1 MPSSTS
7 NSEVAGRRLPV
18 ALLVT
23 LALFALTEQAAWRTR
38 PWLDLCALYAS
49 PFRAADPLRTAAQI
63 RLLDASLSAPPIV
76 LAGSSQVQEGLDCA
90 AVERRLPGRPCIN
103 IGISAGTPLDTLFLV
118 GLLERSAPR
127 HTLVLGV
134 FPQVLHREPKAAF
147 TDASTLRCL
156 YRSGSLFRM
165 TPAEWVDDVF
175 YGVVQDLSET
185 LRMKDSLRDMW
196 DVVGPDPAGAI
207 RHSLP
212 PQPRRAL
219 EGLEPRGPEFFRQL
233 MSVVDPTIAP
243 GRFTPAHET
252 ALDEI
257 IARELKRGNTTII
270 LDFPTRRGYETT
282 ITPEAR
288 VHYRG
293 LVDRLAARQGVHFVR
308 REELPPLLDRD
319 FQDFTHMRASGRA
332 KVSARVADLLVEVG
346 G

>member
-1 MPSSTS
+1 MHSSTS
-7 NSEVAGRRLPV
+7 NSEAAGRRPPV
-18 ALLVT
+18 ALLAA
-23 LALFALTEQAAWRTR
+23 LALFALTEQVAWRAR
-38 PWLDLCALYAS
+38 PWLDICALYAS

-63 RLLDASLSAPPIV
+63 RLLEASPSATPIV

-90 AVERRLPGRPCIN
+90 AVERRLPGRPCLN

-118 GLLERSAPR
+118 NLLERSAPR
-127 HTLVLGV
+127 HTLVMGV

-165 TPAEWVDDVF
+165 TPAEWVDDVL

-196 DVVGPDPAGAI
+196 DIVGPDPAGAL
-207 RHSLP
+207 RRALP

-219 EGLEPRGPEFFRQL
+219 EGLEPRGPEFFGHL
-233 MSVVDPTIAP
+233 MNVVDQTIAP
-243 GRFTPAHET
+243 GRFTPAHEA
-252 ALDEI
+252 ALAEI
-257 IARELKRGNTTII
+257 IAREARRGNTMII

-288 VHYRG
+288 VHYQG
-293 LVDRLAARQGVHFVR
+293 LVERLAARHGVHFVR
-308 REELPPLLDRD
+308 REELPPLVDGD
-319 FQDFTHMRASGRA
+319 FQDFTHLRASGRE